1 MLNGILLFLIVGA
14 TIAAAY
20 TGRMDAVT
28 KASIDS
34 AKTAVELALGLIG
47 QMALWLGMMRI
58 LRDGGLLAAFSRAL
72 AGVMRPLFPE
82 IPAGHP
88 ALGALV
94 MNIAANML
102 GLANAATPFG
112 LKAMK
117 ELDRLNPRKG
127 VATDAMALFLAI
139 NTSGVAVMPLG
150 VIAVRGA
157 LGCEDPAGIFFPSI
171 LATAC
176 STFVAI
182 VLARGLARHPRF
194 AIGAYTPD
202 PELDAEADDADTIR
216 GMDEAEEIASLERS
230 AEGWRAALVPVFAL
244 LWVVALGWHLSAAE
258 GTAFERVR
266 DVLGQWLLPTLMAL
280 ILLFGASRRVRVY
293 ESFVA
298 GAKEGFE
305 IAVMIIPFL
314 VAILVGIGM
323 FRASGLLDVLI
334 TGLRPLVAP
343 LGFPPEALPM
353 ALIRP
358 LSGSGALSVL
368 MDTLKTH
375 GKDSFV
381 GFVVS
386 VMNGSTETTFY
397 VLALYYGSVRVRQT
411 RHTVLAC
418 LAADL
423 TGILAAVAVS
433 RLWWG

>member
-1 MLNGILLFLIVGA
+1 
-14 TIAAAY
+14 
-20 TGRMDAVT
+20 
-28 KASIDS
+28 
-34 AKTAVELALGLIG
+34 
-47 QMALWLGMMRI
+47 
-58 LRDGGLLAAFSRAL
+58 
-72 AGVMRPLFPE
+72 
-82 IPAGHP
+82 
-88 ALGALV
+88 
-94 MNIAANML
+94 
-102 GLANAATPFG
+102 
-112 LKAMK
+112 
-117 ELDRLNPRKG
+117 
-127 VATDAMALFLAI
+127 
-139 NTSGVAVMPLG
+139 
-150 VIAVRGA
+150 
-157 LGCEDPAGIFFPSI
+157 
-171 LATAC
+171 
-176 STFVAI
+176 
-182 VLARGLARHPRF
+182 
-194 AIGAYTPD
+194 
-202 PELDAEADDADTIR
+202 
-216 GMDEAEEIASLERS
+216 
-230 AEGWRAALVPVFAL
+230 
-244 LWVVALGWHLSAAE
+244 
-258 GTAFERVR
+258 
-266 DVLGQWLLPTLMAL
+266 
-280 ILLFGASRRVRVY
+280 
-293 ESFVA
+293 
-298 GAKEGFE
+298 
-305 IAVMIIPFL
+305 VMIIPFL